1 MFHNG
6 WTHSHFIHTVHCD
19 NTKPVYI
26 QNYVGV
32 YLALGQEREREREGG
47 GERGGEEV
55 REREAENYR
64 ETEKRCLCE
73 RDRGGELT
81 VRKTTEG

>member
-1 MFHNG
+1 M
-6 WTHSHFIHTVHCD
+6 HCD

-32 YLALGQEREREREGG
+32 YLALGQEREREGGREGG
-47 GERGGEEV
+47 REK
-55 REREAENYR
+55 EREEER
-64 ETEKRCLCE
+64 EGGRELKRNRKKRCLCE

-81 VRKTTEG
+81 VRKTTKRG